1 MPVSQSAYNLI
12 RASLRLIG
20 AIATGETPTA
30 DEANDGLVTLNDMLD
45 SWTTESL
52 AIYGSDD
59 NTFTTVPGQL
69 LYTIGPGGNFVTDRP
84 VRISD
89 AFCTYGGV
97 DYDIVIIGQGE
108 YDRITL
114 KTQQQQIIER
124 LLYIN
129 DNPLGIIK
137 LWPVPASAVPLVL
150 NIDRVLTSI
159 PNLSTTISMPP
170 GYSIAMRYTLALLM
184 APDYGIQIDAA
195 MNGMA
200 NAMKANLKRA
210 NRQKRVSQFD
220 AALGGHDDVIL
231 WQTGQ

>member
-30 DEANDGLVTLNDMLD
+30 DEANDGLVALNDMLD

-159 PNLSTTISMPP
+159 PNLATTISMPP
-170 GYSIAMRYTLALLM
+170 GYSIAMRYTLGLLM
-184 APDYGIQIDAA
+184 APDYGIEIDAA